1 MPFSEKHGIAFPGK
15 SVNPRLEVKTV
26 APESSLSGNPIRI
39 FEAFVP
45 SSYAGIIAW
54 PLKN

>member
-1 MPFSEKHGIAFPGK
+1 VPFSEKHGIAFPGK

-39 FEAFVP
+39 LEAFVP